1 MRKIKYI
8 NPLGEELQF
17 AASAPFILQN
27 FDESQG
33 VDNYKFKGVG
43 QDGETYLGNTLDSK
57 DVDLTVAIIAKT
69 VLEYNQYK
77 EKLYRVFNPKL
88 GQGYIVYDDGAK
100 ERKIKCIPEKVPF
113 LKNMTQTAGSV
124 LVNLTAHEP
133 FWKDLQE
140 SRDEIAMWV
149 GDFEFDLEIPE
160 DTGIDIGH
168 REPSLIVNCIN
179 DGDVETGIRID
190 FKALATLVNP
200 SLFNVNTREFIKIKK
215 TLAAGEVISV
225 STYFGD
231 KRIISRLN
239 GVETNA
245 FYAIDED
252 STFLQLDKGDNL
264 FRYDADS
271 GIDNLEV
278 TIYHYNNYLGV

>member
-8 NPLGEELQF
+8 NSLGEELLF
-17 AASAPFILQN
+17 GNSAPFILQK
-27 FDESQG
+27 FEESQG
-33 VDNYKFKGVG
+33 VNNYNFKGVG
-43 QDGETYLGNTLDSK
+43 QDGETYLGTTLDPK
-57 DVDLTVAIIAKT
+57 DVNLTVAIIAKT
-69 VLEYNQYK
+69 TALYNQYK

-88 GQGYIVYDDGAK
+88 GPGYLVYNDYLK
-100 ERKIKCIPEKVPF
+100 ERKIKCIPEKIPF
-113 LKNMTQTAGSV
+113 LKDAIKSGTG
-124 LVNLTAHEP
+124 LINLTAYEP
-133 FWKDLQE
+133 FWMDLQE
-140 SRDEIAMWV
+140 SRDEIALWV
-149 GDFEFDLEIPE
+149 GDFEFDLVIPE

-168 REPSLIVNCIN
+168 REPSLIVNCLN

-190 FKALATLVNP
+190 FKALATLTNP

-225 STYFGD
+225 STYFGN

-245 FYAIDED
+245 FYTIDED